1 MIGASIETTCELW
14 ASSLRE
20 VKKRIRPL
28 FAQERAALDAGLF
41 VSRRRRLRQEAPEEG
56 SLVPSDVPD
65 GLTNINGSEIAAQF
79 ENSDD
84 HRHL

>member
-1 MIGASIETTCELW
+1 MEQ
-14 ASSLRE
+14 RE
-20 VKKRIRPL
+20 KRRQVPSVSTEGQIT
-28 FAQERAALDAGLF
+28 EEAAP
-41 VSRRRRLRQEAPEEG
+41 QEAPEEG

-84 HRHL
+84 YRHLCCMSEEFDPSDYSSS

>member
-1 MIGASIETTCELW
+1 VTSVGTDGQITG
-14 ASSLRE
+14 
-20 VKKRIRPL
+20 
-28 FAQERAALDAGLF
+28 GG
-41 VSRRRRLRQEAPEEG
+41 RLRQEALEEG

>member
-1 MIGASIETTCELW
+1 MRKPVGEGASLH
-14 ASSLRE
+14 
-20 VKKRIRPL
+20 
-28 FAQERAALDAGLF
+28 LDAGRRMERREERRQ
-41 VSRRRRLRQEAPEEG
+41 VSSVSTEGQIAGGRRLRQEAPEQG

-84 HRHL
+84 YAIYVA